1 MTQLL
6 ERKQTLAAY
15 ARDRLGVGA
24 VRVAGGVALPDPGS
38 AAGASEVLAIRDRL
52 VGASAKAAEA
62 EVEAHQKLQDVTS
75 RTELL
80 KAELSLEEIEEERA
94 ARQQE
99 REQER
104 RERRE
109 QQSLST
115 VGLVQSLIERQDGG
129 GGEVAALRAELD
141 RLREER
147 TSGQLLALQQ
157 QNEELRAEIRAAA
170 TRGASGPDGLV
181 EQFEHIIALRSR
193 MDAIFGRGNAP
204 SETAADITILEAQH
218 RHGVEMIELEHRIRI
233 EDERLHLEG
242 RRNEDERADR
252 TRRGDQLDAV
262 LEQVAPAL
270 EQALDQFA
278 ASRLPAAAQPV
289 AIALPP
295 TPLYPLPLPPAPPP
309 DVDSGP
315 CPSCGATVLM
325 HRSQDT
331 AVCPGC
337 MFLVQRQ
344 AAGGEPDA
352 PDSVEPPRAVQNPV

>member
-6 ERKQTLAAY
+6 DRKQTLAAY
-15 ARDRLGVGA
+15 AQDRLGVGT
-24 VRVAGGVALPDPGS
+24 VRVAG
-38 AAGASEVLAIRDRL
+38 AAGPSASGATSEVLAIRDRL

-62 EVEAHQKLQDVTS
+62 EVEAHGRLQDVTS

-80 KAELSLEEIEEERA
+80 KAELSLEEAEEERA
-94 ARQQE
+94 ARQHE

-115 VGLVQSLIERQDGG
+115 VGLVQSLLERQDGG
-129 GGEVAALRAELD
+129 SGEVAALRAELE

-157 QNEELRAEIRAAA
+157 QNEALRAEIRAAS
-170 TRGASGPDGLV
+170 TRGASGSDGLV
-181 EQFEHIIALRSR
+181 EQFEGIIALRSR
-193 MDAIFGRGNAP
+193 MDALFGRGNAP
-204 SETAADITILEAQH
+204 SEMATDIAILEAQH
-218 RHGVEMIELEHRIRI
+218 RHGVEMIELEHRIRL
-233 EDERLHLEG
+233 ESERLHLDG
-242 RRNEDERADR
+242 RRLEEERADR

-278 ASRLPAAAQPV
+278 ASRLPGAAA
-289 AIALPP
+289 AAAALALP
-295 TPLYPLPLPPAPPP
+295 TPLYPLPPAPPA

-315 CPSCGATVLM
+315 CPNCGAQVLM
-325 HRSQDT
+325 HHSQDG

-337 MFLVQRQ
+337 MMLVRRQ
-344 AAGGEPDA
+344 PGAPDEAAGAAETESEHANAGL
-352 PDSVEPPRAVQNPV
+352 V